1 MLIRDI
7 KKQTQMLMEEWNLGE
22 IESGAPHEFCAFLYL
37 LEQMEETE
45 RFVYY
50 RENGKLLG
58 YAGYSRDGSK
68 KHMIR
73 KKLAKFIRKQLYK
86 SKKIKNKDAL
96 LKYDEIYDY
105 IPDNLRNH
113 FDGEISIL
121 ILDKEARGK
130 GIGKKL
136 LNDTFALAKKDGLR
150 NLYILTDESCSFYVY
165 EATGCKR
172 IYETMIDS
180 KKCGVEK
187 NYKEQA
193 YIYEKVL

>member
-73 KKLAKFIRKQLYK
+73 KKLAKFIREQLYK
-86 SKKIKNKDAL
+86 SKKNKKQRCLIK
-96 LKYDEIYDY
+96 I
-105 IPDNLRNH
+105 
-113 FDGEISIL
+113 
-121 ILDKEARGK
+121 
-130 GIGKKL
+130 
-136 LNDTFALAKKDGLR
+136 
-150 NLYILTDESCSFYVY
+150 
-165 EATGCKR
+165 
-172 IYETMIDS
+172 
-180 KKCGVEK
+180 
-187 NYKEQA
+187 
-193 YIYEKVL
+193 